1 MGRHSFAP
9 SDDGPEMC
17 SHARSSWA
25 ATSLVFSIALAAF
38 PNGARADTCDA
49 AAPSLPARPR
59 MRDLVPAL
67 ADRIDACATSA
78 RAKEGARFWAKH
90 GLEPT
95 PTRMRDYT
103 RMWTLFELT
112 RDGGPFRLRWAVTN
126 EEPSAKKVW
135 AAWRTAPPPVNASKA
150 SATAECDEIS
160 SVFAHLATKMG
171 VKNVGLF
178 WPRWNHTIAAW
189 EPAPHVRVLVPTTQ
203 IFVGCDDTF
212 DRVAFDPKVQ
222 KTVFPFPP
230 WDISDDLELP
240 PALASFLV
248 TQTTAYAGA
257 STEVL
262 AAIRV
267 HRAVK
272 LGSSVPASCSAG
284 ALAAVAR
291 LRAEGP
297 LRAEDHRA
305 FARYGA
311 ELGLEDS
318 TPPAVL
324 AVMAR

>member
-1 MGRHSFAP
+1 M
-9 SDDGPEMC
+9 
-17 SHARSSWA
+17 RSRVGVPIF
-25 ATSLVFSIALAAF
+25 VFSIALAMLPAA
-38 PNGARADTCDA
+38 ARADTCDG
-49 AAPSLPARPR
+49 AAPALPARPR
-59 MRDLVPAL
+59 MKDLVPIL
-67 ADRIDACATSA
+67 ADRIDACATTA
-78 RAKEGARFWAKH
+78 RAKEGTKFWAKH
-90 GLEPT
+90 GLEAT
-95 PTRMRDYT
+95 PARMRDYT

-135 AAWRTAPPPVNASKA
+135 AAWKAAPPPASTNAA

-189 EPAPHVRVLVPTTQ
+189 EPAPKVRVLVPTTQ

-248 TQTTAYAGA
+248 TQTAAYAGA
-257 STEVL
+257 SVEVL

-272 LGSSVPASCSAG
+272 LGSSVPASCTSG
-284 ALAAVAR
+284 ALAAVTR

-297 LRAEDHRA
+297 LRAEDQRA
-305 FARYGA
+305 LSRYGV
-311 ELGLEDS
+311 EMGLADTS
-318 TPPAVL
+318 PGAVL
-324 AVMAR
+324 VLMGRP

>member
-1 MGRHSFAP
+1 M
-9 SDDGPEMC
+9 
-17 SHARSSWA
+17 RSPA
-25 ATSLVFSIALAAF
+25 GVVSLVFSIALAML
-38 PNGARADTCDA
+38 PNDARADTCDA
-49 AAPSLPARPR
+49 SAPALPAKPR
-59 MRDLVPAL
+59 MRDLVPIL
-67 ADRIDACATSA
+67 ADRIDACATNP
-78 RAKEGARFWAKH
+78 RAKDGARFWAKH
-90 GLEPT
+90 GLEAT
-95 PTRMRDYT
+95 PARMRDYT

-135 AAWRTAPPPVNASKA
+135 AAWRTAPPPPNANSA

-189 EPAPHVRVLVPTTQ
+189 EPAPKVRVLVPTTQ

-248 TQTTAYAGA
+248 TQTAAYAGA
-257 STEVL
+257 SIEVL

-267 HRAVK
+267 HRAVT
-272 LGSSVPASCSAG
+272 LGSSVPASCTAG

-305 FARYGA
+305 LARYGA
-311 ELGLEDS
+311 EMGMTDTS
-318 TPPAVL
+318 PSAVL
-324 AVMAR
+324 AVMTPRAR